1 MGLTKLASR
10 AIADDAVTV
19 DKLANAI
26 NTSIANNT
34 AKSSNATHTGDVTG
48 ATALTIAVDAVDI
61 PMLSATGTPSSTTF
75 LRGDN
80 AWVAVGGAYNDFA
93 KKTTTYSLVHKDQII
108 CKNASTPFTL
118 TLPASPSEGNTVI
131 VKNIGAALVT
141 IARNGQPI
149 DGANADGTL
158 PNGNAIQL
166 VWVDSSTGWASL

>member
-1 MGLTKLASR
+1 MALTKVASR
-10 AIADDAVTV
+10 A
-19 DKLANAI
+19 LGSAI
-26 NTSIANNT
+26 TTSIADNT

-108 CKNASTPFTL
+108 CKHASTPFTL
-118 TLPASPSEGNTVI
+118 TLPASPSEGHTVI

-149 DGANADGTL
+149 DGANQDGTL
-158 PNGNAIQL
+158 PNGNSIQL